1 MKCLYPEFFISQ
13 WSLILQGLNNSSR
26 VKDYGLRT
34 IQPGSLS
41 SKVPAVSPP
50 GAATPSQAGAT
61 MPQQLLITPATE
73 ATWVKL
79 KEVSL
84 WEDVTKMFGG
94 EGENRQSWKK
104 GWSLGDNLGER
115 RSTRGS
121 CLCHGGQGI
130 FVKEM
135 LGSYLCFLVTFAVCP
150 FFSPSPETIY
160 NRKEGRPQNVPLPHC
175 QFLSVRA

>member
-1 MKCLYPEFFISQ
+1 MKRLYPEFFISQ

-50 GAATPSQAGAT
+50 EAATPSQAGAI

-84 WEDVTKMFGG
+84 WEDVTKMVGG

-115 RSTRGS
+115 RSMRVHACAMGVRG
-121 CLCHGGQGI
+121 
-130 FVKEM
+130 
-135 LGSYLCFLVTFAVCP
+135 YL
-150 FFSPSPETIY
+150 
-160 NRKEGRPQNVPLPHC
+160 
-175 QFLSVRA
+175 